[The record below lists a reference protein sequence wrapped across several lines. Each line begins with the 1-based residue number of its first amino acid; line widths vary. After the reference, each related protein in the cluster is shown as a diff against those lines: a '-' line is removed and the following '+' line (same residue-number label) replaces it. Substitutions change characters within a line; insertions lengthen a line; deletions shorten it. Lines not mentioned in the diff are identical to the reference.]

1 MICPVGRPMARFA
14 LLLAPLPYTAAIMQA
29 SCPHSHMCSSCAAS
43 LACSRQ

>member
-1 MICPVGRPMARFA
+1 MICPRRTTDGAICPPAGSFA
-14 LLLAPLPYTAAIMQA
+14 YTAAIMQA